1 MPRVQTRPEAQGQE
15 PEQPTNR
22 RGDRNESLTVLR
34 ACEVLKAFRSRGEEL
49 SLADVIE
56 RASLPKTTAF
66 RLLRT
71 LIHGGLI
78 EPAFGGYRN
87 RFDPVT
93 ERPFRIGF
101 AAQGDSAFSRS
112 VLQSIETAAFGAT
125 LGPDNQSI
133 LRPKTN
139 LWICYTLDKHFA
151 GLIDAAT
158 LSNEPNA
165 RGLLTRVLDGS
176 KPLLPAKGRDR
187 IGKKTRPTMRPSSCR
202 RISSP
207 QPIREPLHALAA
219 AVHPPRHSGSR
230 WAGDAFSCRRHN
242 ADQHRSRA
250 PYRLHSVPAH
260 PCMVC
265 ARGHITLNGKPY
277 STVTVQGTWAAI
289 KRMWRAGDRIEL
301 TLPQAFHIE
310 AIDDLHPETVA
321 VMRGPVQYVALN
333 PPPNLAR
340 VRMPLPSSLRQVA
353 PEIFV
358 EPRSDQQI
366 IFVPLYHV
374 QNQSYATYFTRA

>member
-1 MPRVQTRPEAQGQE
+1 
-15 PEQPTNR
+15 
-22 RGDRNESLTVLR
+22 
-34 ACEVLKAFRSRGEEL
+34 
-49 SLADVIE
+49 
-56 RASLPKTTAF
+56 
-66 RLLRT
+66 
-71 LIHGGLI
+71 
-78 EPAFGGYRN
+78 
-87 RFDPVT
+87 
-93 ERPFRIGF
+93 
-101 AAQGDSAFSRS
+101 
-112 VLQSIETAAFGAT
+112 
-125 LGPDNQSI
+125 
-133 LRPKTN
+133 
-139 LWICYTLDKHFA
+139 
-151 GLIDAAT
+151 
-158 LSNEPNA
+158 
-165 RGLLTRVLDGS
+165 
-176 KPLLPAKGRDR
+176 
-187 IGKKTRPTMRPSSCR
+187 
-202 RISSP
+202 
-207 QPIREPLHALAA
+207 
-219 AVHPPRHSGSR
+219 
-230 WAGDAFSCRRHN
+230 
-242 ADQHRSRA
+242 
-250 PYRLHSVPAH
+250 
-260 PCMVC
+260 MVC